1 MLGTRP
7 SHSSRSRS
15 FFILGT
21 GLSNDSIVQLFHA
34 PTDLVHRFVG
44 VRIFHCKDEF
54 TIEDRYRHVLS
65 EYFRIEDVPD
75 DLRILFDPSSRA
87 WSQVFAAGPEI
98 DDISLKVYEDD
109 LKTVPE
115 S

>member
-1 MLGTRP
+1 M
-7 SHSSRSRS
+7 
-15 FFILGT
+15 
-21 GLSNDSIVQLFHA
+21 
-34 PTDLVHRFVG
+34 HRFVG

-75 DLRILFDPSSRA
+75 DLRILLDPSSRA
-87 WSQVFAAGPEI
+87 WTKVSAAGPEI
-98 DDISLKVYEDD
+98 DNISLKVYEDD